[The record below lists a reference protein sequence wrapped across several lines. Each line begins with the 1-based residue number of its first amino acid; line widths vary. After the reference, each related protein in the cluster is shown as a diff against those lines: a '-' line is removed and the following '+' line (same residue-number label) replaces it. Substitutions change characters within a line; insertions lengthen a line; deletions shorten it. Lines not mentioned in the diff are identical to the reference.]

1 MQFFYWL
8 VLLMAVGIAVFAIQ
22 NSSASLLTLKFLI
35 WKFETSLIY
44 ALFGSAGVGILMIL
58 FLWIPR
64 AIRSSMR
71 SRESRKKIENMEKML
86 YGPSPS
92 LEKGGGPSKES

>member
-1 MQFFYWL
+1 
-8 VLLMAVGIAVFAIQ
+8 MAIGIAIFAIQ
-22 NSSASLLTLKFLI
+22 NSSTPLLTLKFLI

-44 ALFGSAGVGILMIL
+44 ALLGSAGLGILMIL

-64 AIRSSMR
+64 AIRFSIR
-71 SRESRKKIENMEKML
+71 SRESKKKIESLEKML

-92 LEKGGGPSKES
+92 IGKGEPSKES

>member
-8 VLLMAVGIAVFAIQ
+8 VLLMAVGIAIFALQ
-22 NSSASLLTLKFLI
+22 NSSAPLITVKFLV

-44 ALFGSAGVGILMIL
+44 ALLGSAGLGILMIL

-64 AIRSSMR
+64 AIRSSIR
-71 SRESRKKIENMEKML
+71 SRESKKKIENLEKML

-92 LEKGGGPSKES
+92 IEKREPSKES

>member
-1 MQFFYWL
+1 
-8 VLLMAVGIAVFAIQ
+8 VLLVALGIAVFALQ
-22 NSSASLLTLKFLI
+22 NSSAPLIAVKFLV

-44 ALFGSAGVGILMIL
+44 ALLGSAGMGILMVL

-64 AIRSSMR
+64 AIRASIK
-71 SRESRKKIENMEKML
+71 SRESRKKIENLEKML

-92 LEKGGGPSKES
+92 IEKGGSAREP

>member
-8 VLLMAVGIAVFAIQ
+8 VLIMAVGIAVFAIQ
-22 NSSASLLTLKFLI
+22 NSSAHLIAVKFLV

-44 ALFGSAGVGILMIL
+44 ALLGSTGVGILMIL
-58 FLWIPR
+58 FLWVPR
-64 AIRSSMR
+64 AIRASIRSSQ
-71 SRESRKKIENMEKML
+71 SKKKIENLEKML

-92 LEKGGGPSKES
+92 IEKGEPSKES